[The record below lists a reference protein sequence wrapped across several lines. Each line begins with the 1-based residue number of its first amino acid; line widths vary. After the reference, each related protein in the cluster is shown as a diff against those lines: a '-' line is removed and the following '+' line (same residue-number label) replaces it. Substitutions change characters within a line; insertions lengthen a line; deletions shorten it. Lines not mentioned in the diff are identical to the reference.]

1 MTTSTAT
8 EKRLHIE
15 QDETVWLHAL
25 LADVQ
30 REVAAQPKPQAIE
43 RIRAR
48 IQEALA
54 RPVRR
59 AA

>member
-1 MTTSTAT
+1 MMTRTVTD
-8 EKRLHIE
+8 KRLHIE

-30 REVAAQPKPQAIE
+30 REVAAQPNPQAIE

-48 IQEALA
+48 IQAALE
-54 RPVRR
+54 RPVRQ